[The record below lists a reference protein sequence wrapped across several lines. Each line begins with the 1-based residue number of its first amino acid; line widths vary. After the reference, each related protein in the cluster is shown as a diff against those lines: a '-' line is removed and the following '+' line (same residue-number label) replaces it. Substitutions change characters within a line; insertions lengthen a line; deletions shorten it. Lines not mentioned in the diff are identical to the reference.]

1 MIALYPGAFKPPHK
15 GHFQVVKS
23 LLDGSYNGGVYDK
36 DNYKE
41 KGAEFLNS
49 KSDKKPDINKVIVF
63 AGGGERNGITKEES
77 KAIWEIY
84 AKYIPEVE
92 IMDGGDNPMFAAK
105 DYAKA
110 NSDIELFAITGIRGE
125 KDFVDL
131 RRITTFTNTPNVR
144 GLAISVPG
152 FMQRASDLRDL
163 AMKGEYEKTREYFP
177 DVINDNEFNKIVS
190 MLKDNIVAEVL
201 SNNIEGFMDEYF
213 QTDESLW
220 ANINAKKKAGKKSSH
235 KNSNA
240 YKDAKKAGI
249 ALKKSKNEN
258 TLSSSFDYAPFMAS
272 LLDYMIDQGM
282 KITPLPNIVLRKD
295 EKEANDFFCKTAHYS
310 PEEKEVVLYT
320 LGRHPKDVMRSFSHE
335 MIHHMQNL
343 DGKLG
348 NINTTNTNQSNYL
361 QEIEKEAYLK
371 GNMLFRTWEDSIKNN
386 LNKLDINE
394 NFRILD
400 NKLPSKED

>member
-1 MIALYPGAFKPPHK
+1 M
-15 GHFQVVKS
+15 VK
-23 LLDGSYNGGVYDK
+23 
-36 DNYKE
+36 
-41 KGAEFLNS
+41 LN
-49 KSDKKPDINKVIVF
+49 
-63 AGGGERNGITKEES
+63 
-77 KAIWEIY
+77 
-84 AKYIPEVE
+84 
-92 IMDGGDNPMFAAK
+92 
-105 DYAKA
+105 
-110 NSDIELFAITGIRGE
+110 
-125 KDFVDL
+125 
-131 RRITTFTNTPNVR
+131 
-144 GLAISVPG
+144 
-152 FMQRASDLRDL
+152 
-163 AMKGEYEKTREYFP
+163 
-177 DVINDNEFNKIVS
+177 
-190 MLKDNIVAEVL
+190 
-201 SNNIEGFMDEYF
+201 
-213 QTDESLW
+213 ESLW

-240 YKDAKKAGI
+240 YKDAKKAGK

-310 PEEKEVVLYT
+310 PDEKEVVLYT

-348 NINTTNTNQSNYL
+348 DIKTTNTNQSNYL

-371 GNMLFRTWEDSIKNN
+371 GNMIFRTWEDSIKNN